1 MKTIHMFKLKNI
13 FVIVLL
19 FLSVINAVPPV
30 AALTESGTFISSEG
44 FQDLFYT
51 VGTGGTANVPIYQIR
66 FNDISYYPDSSLKTI
81 KHFYNSTGV
90 TFDAGRPRS
99 AYTPFT
105 ISDGDVSASGQI
117 GYGQIDA
124 PIAGFMLYMYFDSWI
139 IGDETGTQN
148 IQISYNNTALYNPL
162 FSQNGVKLPTD
173 SNALG
178 LAKNHVEDVLLGNP
192 IQVSSTETFIN
203 EYEVTNTS
211 TYKYSLNV
219 TRVVDGSTYQSY
231 WKVYTDSTVFMN
243 ESTYD
248 GTNFSILV
256 DEAPIYLEC
265 YDIYNNSY
273 SATIHG
279 IATGSLDVHGHT
291 INAEN
296 NAIISDVLVG
306 VNGYANLSNE
316 SGYYEVDGL
325 FQNSIYN
332 LTANKTDYMP
342 YELNISTATQDL
354 QIDIPLF
361 KYGLNE
367 SGNYDSS
374 VPYLAGVVKHFYNYS
389 SIKNAVVTLRN
400 NSTTYNA
407 ITSTTGLFSI
417 YPDANGTYT
426 LTVIKPGYYSHESTV
441 NINGATSQNIALFPD
456 IEDVEEEE
464 EDYTP
469 GSPIGALYDF
479 FDDLGLSSN
488 WVDAIVSLALIAGLG
503 LLFSTASKD
512 STVPIVGMFFGFVV
526 SIALGLLPLY
536 FLTIV
541 IIVVIALLLSKKFGG

>member
-1 MKTIHMFKLKNI
+1 MFKLKNI

-44 FQDLFYT
+44 FQDSFDT
-51 VGTGGTANVPIYQIR
+51 IPGPGSGNWPIYYIQ

-81 KHFYNSTGV
+81 KHFYNTTAVSIDP
-90 TFDAGRPRS
+90 DAPRS
-99 AYTPFT
+99 AYTDFS

-117 GYGQIDA
+117 GYGKIDA
-124 PIAGFMLYMYFDSWI
+124 PVAGYMLYLYFDDWVIS
-139 IGDETGTQN
+139 DTTGAQN
-148 IQISYNNTALYNPL
+148 IRISHNNTALYNIL
-162 FSQNGVKLPTD
+162 FSKNEDELPAD
-173 SNALG
+173 PNAVGLG
-178 LAKNHVEDVLLGNP
+178 KNHPSDVFQGGP
-192 IQVSSTETFIN
+192 IKVYSTETFIN
-203 EYEVTNTS
+203 QYEVTNTT

-219 TRVVDGSTYQSY
+219 TKKIDGSTYQSY

-243 ESTYD
+243 ESTYS

-256 DEAPIYLEC
+256 DETPIYLEC
-265 YDIYNNSY
+265 RDIFNNTYN
-273 SATIHG
+273 ATIYG
-279 IATGSLDVHGHT
+279 APLGPLNVHGHT

-316 SGYYEVDGL
+316 SGYYVVDGL

-342 YELNISTATQDL
+342 YEMNISTATQNVQL
-354 QIDIPLF
+354 DIPLF
-361 KYGLNE
+361 KYGVDE
-367 SGNYDSS
+367 FGNHDPSI
-374 VPYLAGVVKHFYNYS
+374 PYLAGVVKHFYNYS

-441 NINGATSQNIALFPD
+441 NITGATSKNIALFPD
-456 IEDVEEEE
+456 IEDIEEEE

-469 GSPIGALYDF
+469 GSPVGALYDF
-479 FDDLGLSSN
+479 FEDLGISSN
-488 WVDAIVSLALIAGLG
+488 WVDAIFALVIIAVLG
-503 LLFSTASKD
+503 LSSASVSKN
-512 STVPIVGMFFGFVV
+512 SNVPIVAMFLGFVV
-526 SIALGLLPLY
+526 SVALGLLPLY

-541 IIVVIALLLSKKFGG
+541 IIVVVALLIFNKSGG

>member
-1 MKTIHMFKLKNI
+1 MFKLKNI
-13 FVIVLL
+13 CVIVLL
-19 FLSVINAVPPV
+19 LLSVINAVPPV
-30 AALTESGTFISSEG
+30 AALTESGSFISSIG
-44 FQDLFYT
+44 YQDTFT
-51 VGTGGTANVPIYQIR
+51 GTGESGSLAYIQR
-66 FNDISYYPDSSLKTI
+66 LQFNDISYYPDGSLQTV
-81 KHFYNSTGV
+81 KHFYNDTAAS
-90 TFDAGRPRS
+90 FDPGAPNS

-105 ISDGDVSASGQI
+105 ITDAGVNASGQI
-117 GYGQIDA
+117 GYGKVEA
-124 PIAGFMLYMYFDSWI
+124 PIAGYMLYMYFDEWE
-139 IGDETGTQN
+139 IGSETGSKFLD
-148 IQISYNNTALYNPL
+148 IDFNNTQLYNIALTKSAAILSSEP
-162 FSQNGVKLPTD
+162 NAVGIGRNDPTD
-173 SNALG
+173 VY
-178 LAKNHVEDVLLGNP
+178 KGNP
-192 IQVSSTETFIN
+192 ITVSSIETFIN
-203 EYEVTNTS
+203 QYEVTNTT

-231 WKVYTDSTVFMN
+231 WKIYTDSTIFMN

-265 YDIYNNSY
+265 RDIFNNSY
-273 SATIHG
+273 NATIYG
-279 IATGSLDVHGHT
+279 SAIGSLDVHGHT

-306 VNGYANLSNE
+306 VNGYADLSNE

-361 KYGLNE
+361 KYGVDE
-367 SGNYDSS
+367 FGNHDPSI
-374 VPYLAGVVKHFYNYS
+374 PYLAGVVKHFYNYS

-441 NINGATSQNIALFPD
+441 TIDGATSKNIALFPD

-469 GSPIGALYDF
+469 GSPVGALYDF
-479 FDDLGLSSN
+479 FEDLGISSN
-488 WVDAIVSLALIAGLG
+488 WVDAIFALVIIAVLG
-503 LLFSTASKD
+503 LSSASVSKN
-512 STVPIVGMFFGFVV
+512 SNVPIVAMFLGFVV
-526 SIALGLLPLY
+526 SVALSLLPLY

-541 IIVVIALLLSKKFGG
+541 IIVVVALLIFNKSGG

>member
-1 MKTIHMFKLKNI
+1 MFKLKNI
-13 FVIVLL
+13 LVIALL
-19 FLSVINAVPPV
+19 LLSVINAVPV
-30 AALTESGTFISSEG
+30 TALTESGSFISSEG
-44 FQDLFYT
+44 FQDSFDT
-51 VGTGGTANVPIYQIR
+51 VPGTGVGNVPIYQIR
-66 FNDISYYPDSSLKTI
+66 FNDISYYPDSSLKSI

-124 PIAGFMLYMYFDSWI
+124 PVAGFMLYMYFDTWI

-148 IQISYNNTALYNPL
+148 IEISYNNTALYNPL
-162 FSQNGVKLPTD
+162 FSQNGDLLPAD
-173 SNALG
+173 LNALG
-178 LAKNHVEDVLLGNP
+178 LAKSHPSDVLLGNS
-192 IQVSSTETFIN
+192 IKVSSTETFIN
-203 EYEVTNTS
+203 QYEVTNTS

-219 TRVVDGSTYQSY
+219 TRVVGGSTYQSY
-231 WKVYTDSTVFMN
+231 WKVYTASTVFMN

-279 IATGSLDVHGHT
+279 VATGSLDVHGHT

-316 SGYYEVDGL
+316 SGYYIVDGL

-332 LTANKTDYMP
+332 LSANKTDYMP
-342 YELNISTATQDL
+342 YEINISTATQDIQL
-354 QIDIPLF
+354 DIPMF

-367 SGNYDSS
+367 SGNYDPS

-426 LTVIKPGYYSHESTV
+426 LTVIKPSYYSHEST
-441 NINGATSQNIALFPD
+441 ITIDGATSKNIALFPD

>member
-1 MKTIHMFKLKNI
+1 MFKLKNI
-13 FVIVLL
+13 LVIALL
-19 FLSVINAVPPV
+19 LLSVINAVPPV
-30 AALTESGTFISSEG
+30 MALTESGSFISSEG
-44 FQDLFYT
+44 FQDSFDTTESVVSGSHAELH
-51 VGTGGTANVPIYQIR
+51 QIM
-66 FNDISYYPDSSLKTI
+66 FNDISYYPDGSLQSI
-81 KHFYNSTGV
+81 KHFYNTTAVMIDSG
-90 TFDAGRPRS
+90 AARS

-105 ISDGDVSASGQI
+105 ISDGDVSASGEI
-117 GYGQIDA
+117 GYGKIDE
-124 PIAGFMLYMYFDSWI
+124 PIAGYMLYMYFNSWI
-139 IGDETGTQN
+139 IGDETGTQ
-148 IQISYNNTALYNPL
+148 IIEFSHNNTALFNIL
-162 FSQNGVKLPTD
+162 FSRYQSDLPAD
-173 SNALG
+173 PNALA
-178 LAKNHVEDVLLGNP
+178 LAVFHPTEVLQGSP
-192 IQVSSTETFIN
+192 IKVSSTETFIN
-203 EYEVTNTS
+203 EYEVTNT
-211 TYKYSLNV
+211 TTNKYSLNV
-219 TRVVDGSTYQSY
+219 TRKVDGSTYQSY
-231 WKVYTDSTVFMN
+231 WKVYTASTVFMN

-279 IATGSLDVHGHT
+279 VATGSLDVHGHT

-316 SGYYEVDGL
+316 SGYYVVDGL

-332 LTANKTDYMP
+332 LSANKTDYMP
-342 YELNISTATQDL
+342 YEMNISTATQDL

-367 SGNYDSS
+367 SGNYDPS

-441 NINGATSQNIALFPD
+441 TIAGATSQNIALLPVL
-456 IEDVEEEE
+456 EEVEEE

-479 FDDLGLSSN
+479 FDDLGLSAG
-488 WVDAIVSLALIAGLG
+488 WVDAIIALALIAGLG
-503 LLFSTASKD
+503 LLFSAASKN
-512 STVPIVGMFFGFVV
+512 SAVPIMGMFFGFII
-526 SIALGLLPLY
+526 SMALGLLPLY

-541 IIVVIALLLSKKFGG
+541 IIVVVALLLFRKSGG